1 MTAGLKTP
9 GYDALQLSDLVD
21 RDLKGSLVGEQEKLY
36 LKKNPVLW
44 RAELVRYKKRTEMQ
58 FTSSK
63 ARSFT
68 LYKEYSSKLLSKDE
82 YLAKLN
88 DEKVW
93 RCNAA
98 RFLQQVEGKLQEIK
112 ALDVQSD
119 QQDKTLDSVT

>member
-1 MTAGLKTP
+1 MTAGLVTL
-9 GYDALQLSDLVD
+9 GYDALQLSDLID
-21 RDLKGSLVGEQEKLY
+21 RDLKGSSVGEQEKIY
-36 LKKNPVLW
+36 LQTHPSIWK
-44 RAELVRYKKRTEMQ
+44 AELIRYKKRTEMQ

-68 LYKEYSSKLLSKDE
+68 LYKEYCTQQLSHAE

-98 RFLQQVEGKLQEIK
+98 RFLQQVELKLQEIK
-112 ALDVQSD
+112 ALDGSISTQ
-119 QQDKTLDSVT
+119 T